1 MMVNN
6 NLKPTDNQ
14 LNTVFFM
21 TRWILPRDLGKAAT
35 DFLKVAASRKE
46 VSAEIARLENLKK
59 ARRLQT
65 KEDVFLGDVWK
76 DFGWRDFC
84 HE

>member
-1 MMVNN
+1 MNN

-14 LNTVFFM
+14 LNTFFYM
-21 TRWILPRDLGKAAT
+21 TRWVLPRDLGKAAT
-35 DFLKVAASRKE
+35 DYLKVAASRKE
-46 VSAEIARLENLKK
+46 VSEEIARLGDLKR

-65 KEDVFLGDVWK
+65 KEDIFLGDVWK

>member
-59 ARRLQT
+59 ERRLQT